1 MPEFTSFVNRDG
13 VRIDGFVIYP
23 ADYERGKKYPGVLHI
38 HGGPRQAYS
47 SNYAHEMQLFSSHG
61 YFVFFCNPRGSASR
75 GEKFSALGD
84 RRGTIDY
91 EDIMAFTDHV
101 LERYPDLDGERLG
114 VTGIS
119 FGGFMT
125 NWIIGHTGRFRAAVS
140 CCSIVNNLSFFGV
153 SDENSWGSLLAPW
166 DNVQR
171 GWDGSPLKY
180 YRNVTTPT
188 MFVQTYEDYR
198 CPLSEAVQMY
208 TALQI
213 IGVDT
218 RLCMFHGESHSL
230 SRTGHPR
237 NRVRRLRA
245 ILEWM
250 DKYLKTT

>member
-1 MPEFTSFVNRDG
+1 
-13 VRIDGFVIYP
+13 
-23 ADYERGKKYPGVLHI
+23 
-38 HGGPRQAYS
+38 
-47 SNYAHEMQLFSSHG
+47 
-61 YFVFFCNPRGSASR
+61 
-75 GEKFSALGD
+75 
-84 RRGTIDY
+84 
-91 EDIMAFTDHV
+91 
-101 LERYPDLDGERLG
+101 
-114 VTGIS
+114 
-119 FGGFMT
+119 
-125 NWIIGHTGRFRAAVS
+125 
-140 CCSIVNNLSFFGV
+140 
-153 SDENSWGSLLAPW
+153 
-166 DNVQR
+166 
-171 GWDGSPLKY
+171 
-180 YRNVTTPT
+180 